1 MTVCR
6 SPASYFSDAICRIW
20 SFFASTALA
29 RVLRVFDTEF
39 IPVSFHLCS
48 MLSLSKWSLDDC
60 LSFASLVFLGCY
72 LSHLVIL
79 CQHSIGKG
87 VERQRSLTV
96 GIHNFFW
103 KGYGT
108 WHSVNGCD
116 QAVGSYLRILDA
128 CIQRLFGIDAIVDSA
143 TSLLRTLI
151 SGFWM
156 RAFRGSSG

>member
-1 MTVCR
+1 
-6 SPASYFSDAICRIW
+6 
-20 SFFASTALA
+20 
-29 RVLRVFDTEF
+29 
-39 IPVSFHLCS
+39 
-48 MLSLSKWSLDDC
+48 MLSLSKWSLDDS

-72 LSHLVIL
+72 LSHLVVL
-79 CQHSIGKG
+79 GQHRIGKG

-108 WHSVNGCD
+108 GHSVNGCD

-143 TSLLRTLI
+143 TSLLRMILCLEVVQGFMPCLI
-151 SGFWM
+151 EKIHASHAYKHHF
-156 RAFRGSSG
+156 